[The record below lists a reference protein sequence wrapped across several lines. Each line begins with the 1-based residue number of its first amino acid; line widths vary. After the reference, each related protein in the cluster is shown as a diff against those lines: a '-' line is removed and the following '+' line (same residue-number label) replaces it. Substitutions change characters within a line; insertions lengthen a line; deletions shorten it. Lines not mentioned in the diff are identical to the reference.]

1 MKFNPMYLLLGAF
14 LFVGAC
20 KKAEAPAEMSAE
32 TTATA
37 PAAEAPAQ
45 TEAQPAGQAQ

>member
-1 MKFNPMYLLLGAF
+1 MKFNPVYLLLGAL

-20 KKAEAPAEMSAE
+20 KKAEAPVEMSAE
-32 TTATA
+32 TTA